1 MDPRQK
7 LQKTLAAISAL
18 EAATA
23 GRDMTDDE
31 VGQLEALSK
40 EAEEL
45 QAAIAAAD
53 RQASARARAAAARA
67 AAVAG
72 PGRRVA
78 PGGGGDLPSPTAPE
92 GSILTTPGFA
102 SDPRR
107 GYRTM
112 GEFAAQVRVYNGPGG
127 ASAIR
132 DDRLSSLLAAAS
144 GANMGT
150 PSDGSVLMPP
160 GFSTAI
166 WEGMQ
171 AIPDSLVPLCDL
183 VTIDPGMQ
191 SMTFPAL
198 AETSRAT
205 GSRWGGI
212 RGYWRKEAAQFTGS
226 QLKLRDVKLEPHQ
239 LYVFAYVTDELLRG
253 TGQALESLLTRAA
266 SEEITFLLND
276 AIVRG
281 TGVGQPKG
289 FLTSPATVT
298 VSKEAGPQT
307 ADTVVKANIDK
318 MYSRCHARWRQGAVW
333 LANQEVEPEL
343 ENLSQVV
350 GTGGVPVFLPAGGIV
365 EAPNARLKG
374 RPLRIIEWA
383 SAIGDL
389 GDIMFANL
397 KAYALAIRGGLET
410 AMSMHLRF
418 DYGETAF
425 RFTFE
430 ADGQTWPNSP
440 ITPYKGAATLS
451 PFVILE
457 AR

>member
-7 LQKTLAAISAL
+7 LQQVLASIATLES
-18 EAATA
+18 ATA
-23 GRDMTDDE
+23 GREMTDDE

-45 QAAIAAAD
+45 QAKITAMD
-53 RQASARARAAAARA
+53 RQASARARAAAARTA
-67 AAVAG
+67 AAAG

-78 PGGGGDLPSPTAPE
+78 PGGGDLPSPTAPE
-92 GSILTTPGFA
+92 GSVLTTPGFA
-102 SDPRR
+102 GDGRR
-107 GYRTM
+107 GYRNV
-112 GEFAAQVRVYNGPGG
+112 GEFACQVRAFNGPGG
-127 ASAIR
+127 AAAIR
-132 DDRLSSLLAAAS
+132 DERFASLLAAAS
-144 GANMGT
+144 GANVGT

-160 GFSTAI
+160 AFSTAI

-171 AIPDSLVPLCDL
+171 AIPDSLVPLCD
-183 VTIDPGMQ
+183 VIPIDPGVQ

-253 TGQALESLLTRAA
+253 TGQALENLLTRAA

-307 ADTVVKANIDK
+307 ADTVVSANINK
-318 MYSRCHARWRQGAVW
+318 MYSRCHARWRAGAVW

-343 ENLSQVV
+343 ETLSAVV
-350 GTGGVPVFLPAGGIV
+350 GTGGVPVFLPAGGIT

-389 GDIMFANL
+389 GDIMLVNL
-397 KAYALAIRGGLET
+397 KAYALGIRGSLET

-440 ITPYKGAATLS
+440 ITPYKGASTLS